1 MKDAKHTKEKV
12 PKMRRMR
19 ARNKSGTVTYIVQ
32 TANEGQNN
40 GNKGEVVVE
49 KVSQD
54 QINIKVRIEQ
64 ERVVAM
70 LENISMTAKEIDYR
84 VLDELNSVECD

>member
-1 MKDAKHTKEKV
+1 MKDAKHNKEKL

-32 TANEGQNN
+32 TANEAKNN
-40 GNKGEVVVE
+40 GNKGEIVDD
-49 KVSQD
+49 KTTQD
-54 QINIKVRIEQ
+54 QKNIKVRIEQ

-70 LENISMTAKEIDYR
+70 LENISMAAKEIDYR

>member
-1 MKDAKHTKEKV
+1 MKDGNHNKEKV

-32 TANEGQNN
+32 TANEAQNSGAKN
-40 GNKGEVVVE
+40 EVVDE
-49 KVSQD
+49 KAVQD
-54 QINIKVRIEQ
+54 QKNIKVRIEQ

-70 LENISMTAKEIDYR
+70 LENIAMTSKDIDYR
-84 VLDELNSVECD
+84 VLDELNSVESD

>member
-40 GNKGEVVVE
+40 GNKGEVVDE
-49 KVSQD
+49 KVS
-54 QINIKVRIEQ
+54 
-64 ERVVAM
+64 
-70 LENISMTAKEIDYR
+70 
-84 VLDELNSVECD
+84 